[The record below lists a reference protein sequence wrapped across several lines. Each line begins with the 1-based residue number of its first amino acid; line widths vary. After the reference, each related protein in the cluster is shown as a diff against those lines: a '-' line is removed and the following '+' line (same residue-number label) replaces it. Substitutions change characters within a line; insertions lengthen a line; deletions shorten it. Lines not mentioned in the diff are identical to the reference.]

1 MADAGERE
9 ALSRRLARGLLPLAL
24 VLGFLIACLIP
35 GIYCALEWDR
45 ASAEANVHAERLAE
59 AIKDLAAESPALWKY
74 QAVKYSQILGSYVSG
89 KNIASVVVLDEKS
102 KPVTQY
108 GYETAEHDLIKS
120 IHIHSTP
127 APISFNN
134 RRIGQI
140 YVTISAYN
148 ILIHTFVFFLIC
160 TAIGSSLSVA
170 VYRFPLKVALKLERK
185 ILEHQET
192 LERKVEER
200 TIALREASERALLL
214 AEKARAASLAK
225 SQFLANMSHEI
236 RTPLN
241 GVLGMTELLLA
252 TELGEKQRQLAETAL
267 HSGEALLSVLN
278 DILDY
283 SKIEAGKL
291 EIESIGFDLWEC
303 VEDVAEVFAER
314 ASRKGIEL
322 ACQVAGDVPAHIQ
335 GDCGRLRQVLSN
347 LIGNAVKFTDRGE
360 VFIRVTPVETQDDRG
375 LLSFEIRDTGIG
387 MTLETLGHVF
397 EAFSQADGTTTRRYG
412 GTGLGLAISR
422 QLVSLMGG
430 EITAEST
437 PGSGSTFR
445 FTLPV
450 KILSRPL
457 QPTAAP
463 RADFTNVRILIV
475 DDNET
480 NRSILARQVLSWGMR
495 SGSAADAREALGM
508 LREASKAGDPY
519 ELAILDMM
527 MPGMDGLELARAI
540 KAAPAIA
547 SMPLILLT
555 SLSEVLDSESLRRD
569 GISACLTKPVRQS
582 RLQDCIAA
590 ALQSAPVGVAPE
602 ALNRKGVE
610 EPGDFQ
616 GARVLLTEDSL
627 INQMVAR
634 EMLKRLGCRVE
645 TASNGQE
652 AVEALSAGSYDLV
665 FMDCQMP
672 ILDGY
677 EATRIIREKE
687 ERDPKGLPH
696 QAEGRRRIPI
706 IAMTAHSM
714 RGDREQCLAAGMDD
728 YLSKPFNLDGVAE
741 MLGRWLPPRS
751 VAGSPGAVAAGKQP
765 ARKEQGNPAE
775 EEIASSRQ
783 PKLPGK
789 KL

>member
-1 MADAGERE
+1 MADGGERE
-9 ALSRRLARGLLPLAL
+9 ALSRKLARGLFPLAL

-35 GIYCALEWDR
+35 GIYCAIELDR
-45 ASAEANVHAERLAE
+45 AAAEANAHAERLAE
-59 AIKDLAAESPALWKY
+59 DIGSLAAESPALWKY

-89 KNIASVVVLDEKS
+89 KNIASIVVLDEKS
-102 KPVTQY
+102 NRVTQY
-108 GYETAEHDLIKS
+108 GYEATEHDLLKS
-120 IHIHSTP
+120 IHIHSPPTP
-127 APISFNN
+127 INFNN
-134 RRIGQI
+134 RRIGEI
-140 YVTISAYN
+140 YVTISAYH

-160 TAIGSSLSVA
+160 AAIGASLSIA

-185 ILEHQET
+185 ILEYQET
-192 LERKVEER
+192 LEKKVEDR
-200 TIALREASERALLL
+200 TIALREASERALQL
-214 AEKARAASLAK
+214 AEKAQAASLAK

-291 EIESIGFDLWEC
+291 EIESIGFDLREC
-303 VEDVAEVFAER
+303 VEDVAEIFAER

-322 ACQVAGDVPAHIQ
+322 ACQVADDVPAHIQ

-360 VFIRVTPVETQDDRG
+360 VFIRVTPLETRDDRG
-375 LLSFEIRDTGIG
+375 LLSFEVRDTGIG
-387 MTLETLGHVF
+387 MTQEALGRVF
-397 EAFSQADGTTTRRYG
+397 EAFSQADGTTTRRFG

-422 QLVSLMGG
+422 QLIDLMGG
-430 EITAEST
+430 NITAEST
-437 PGSGSTFR
+437 PGSGSAFR

-450 KILSRPL
+450 KILTRPL
-457 QPTAAP
+457 QPTVAP
-463 RADFTNVRILIV
+463 RTDFTNVRILIV

-480 NRSILARQVLSWGMR
+480 NRSILNRQVLSWGMR
-495 SGSAADAREALGM
+495 SGCAAGAPEALGM
-508 LREASKAGDPY
+508 LREASKAGDPF
-519 ELAILDMM
+519 ELTILDMM

-540 KAAPAIA
+540 KADPAFT

-555 SLSEVLDSESLRRD
+555 SLSEVLDSESLRQD

-582 RLQDCIAA
+582 RLHDCIAA
-590 ALQSAPVGVAPE
+590 AIQPAPAGVAPE
-602 ALNRKGVE
+602 APKRKVIE
-610 EPGDFQ
+610 EPGGFQ

-634 EMLKRLGCRVE
+634 EMLERLGCRVE

-652 AVEALSAGSYDLV
+652 AVEALSAGSFDLV

-672 ILDGY
+672 VLDGY
-677 EATRIIREKE
+677 EATRIIRKKE
-687 ERDPKGLPH
+687 EGDPKDLSH
-696 QAEGRRRIPI
+696 LAEGRRGIPI

-714 RGDREQCLAAGMDD
+714 RGDREECLAAGMDD
-728 YLSKPFNLDGVAE
+728 YLSKPFNLDGLAE
-741 MLGRWLPPRS
+741 MLGRWLPPKS
-751 VAGSPGAVAAGKQP
+751 TGGSPVAAAAGKQP
-765 ARKEQGNPAE
+765 AREKKGSPAE
-775 EEIASSRQ
+775 AEIASPRRQ
-783 PKLPGK
+783 KPPGEEV
-789 KL
+789 